1 MMELRAPTR
10 PPEMMNGSTKGS
22 VSSYSSARAMRI
34 RSEIE
39 EMQLPAP
46 PLEPA
51 QRLELE
57 QHRHQAVLRV
67 KHERVQ
73 SPLRAR
79 AVCGGV
85 LGEGELKERMELD
98 ALAAAPGVVHEHATG
113 ADVAGAN

>member
-1 MMELRAPTR
+1 MMELRAAAR

-34 RSEIE
+34 RREIE

-57 QHRHQAVLRV
+57 QHRHQPVLRV

-73 SPLRAR
+73 GPLRAR
-79 AVCGGV
+79 AVRGGV
-85 LGEGELKERMELD
+85 RGERELKGRMGLD
-98 ALAAAPGVVHEHATG
+98 ALGAGPGGVHDRA
-113 ADVAGAN
+113 

>member
-1 MMELRAPTR
+1 MMELRTPTR
-10 PPEMMNGSTKGS
+10 PPEMMTGSTKGS

-57 QHRHQAVLRV
+57 QHRHQPVLGV

-73 SPLRAR
+73 GPLRAR
-79 AVCGGV
+79 AVRGGAP
-85 LGEGELKERMELD
+85 GERGPQARLAMGG
-98 ALAAAPGVVHEHATG
+98 AAARA
-113 ADVAGAN
+113 A